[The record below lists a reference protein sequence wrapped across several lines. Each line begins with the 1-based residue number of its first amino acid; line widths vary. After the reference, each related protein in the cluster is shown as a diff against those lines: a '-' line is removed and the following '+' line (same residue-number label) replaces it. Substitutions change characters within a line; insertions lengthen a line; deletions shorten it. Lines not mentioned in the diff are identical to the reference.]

1 MKKYKDCYI
10 ELKGGIIK
18 SYYLNDEFVND
29 NEKLIDELSTLF
41 DEIYSND
48 CCVYGA
54 SNRHK
59 SNKDLKNKICK
70 IIKPFYDL
78 KITIVNGWDD
88 KVYKNFEDIEN
99 YILNY

>member
-18 SYYLNDEFVND
+18 SYYLNDEFVKN

-54 SNRHK
+54 SDRHK
-59 SNKDLKNKICK
+59 GNKELKKRICELLQTFFDRNIKI
-70 IIKPFYDL
+70 F
-78 KITIVNGWDD
+78 NGWNN
-88 KVYKNFEDIEN
+88 KVYKNFQDIED